1 MPEANP
7 KDIPLH
13 LHQWKWVEYTVVNK
27 HLVSNGGWVCIICGS
42 MTILED
48 RQYYV

>member
-1 MPEANP
+1 MPEIKP
-7 KDIPLH
+7 KDIPPH
-13 LHQWKWVEYTVVNK
+13 LHQWKQVVYVVDGR
-27 HLVSNGGWVCIICGS
+27 LVPKGEWVCLICGS

>member
-1 MPEANP
+1 MPEIKP

-13 LHQWKWVEYTVVNK
+13 LHQWKLVEHDVVDQ
-27 HLVSNGGWVCIICGS
+27 HLNDQGGWVCIVCGS

>member
-1 MPEANP
+1 MPEIKP

-13 LHQWKWVEYTVVNK
+13 IHQWKRVEYMVDNHVYQ
-27 HLVSNGGWVCIICGS
+27 GGWVCSICGS